1 MMGDQVEGFVEG
13 LIEKTREGKLD
24 WKPFSSFKNRRDI
37 LEELEN
43 GRGDFDY
50 ATNSIKESKSYFC
63 NQGKVCFFI

>member
-37 LEELEN
+37 LEEWT
-43 GRGDFDY
+43 RRF
-50 ATNSIKESKSYFC
+50 
-63 NQGKVCFFI
+63 